1 MNGSK
6 SADVEK
12 VLIILHQET
21 SIPGRVGTML
31 ERRGFRLDIRRPR
44 FGDQLPSNMDGHAGA
59 VIFGGPMS
67 ANDPDAFIK
76 KETDWISVPLRDN
89 KPFLGICLGG
99 QMLAR
104 NLGGQVKAHPR
115 EEVEIGYYPI
125 KPTEAG
131 RDLLTWPSK
140 VYQWHREGF
149 SLPKEAELLATGET
163 FTNQAFRYGEKA
175 YGLQFHPEVT
185 LKMMYRWTTKAS
197 DRLKLPGAK
206 KRRNHYAGRFVHD
219 PSVER
224 WLVSFLDHWI
234 GTAGKRSSD

>member
-1 MNGSK
+1 M
-6 SADVEK
+6 
-12 VLIILHQET
+12 I
-21 SIPGRVGTML
+21 
-31 ERRGFRLDIRRPR
+31 
-44 FGDQLPSNMDGHAGA
+44 
-59 VIFGGPMS
+59 
-67 ANDPDAFIK
+67 PDAYLK
-76 KETDWISVPLRDN
+76 RETDWISVPLRDN

-115 EEVEIGYYPI
+115 EQVEIGYYPI

-149 SLPKEAELLATGET
+149 TLPKEAELLATGET

-206 KRRNHYAGRFVHD
+206 ARRNHYAGRFVHD
-219 PSVER
+219 PAVER
-224 WLVSFLDHWI
+224 WLVAFLDHWI
-234 GTAGKRSSD
+234 GSAGQPAAD